1 MLLRAL
7 LRQSPDIVMVGEI
20 RDLETAEIAI
30 QAALTGHLLMSTI
43 HTNDAAGAV
52 PRFMSMG
59 VKPFLLAPAINAIMG
74 QRLLRKLCQ
83 ACKKPVTIDAETMAS
98 IKEQLA
104 RIPESSGEAKIDAD
118 KVTWYGPG
126 GCDICNNTGYKGR
139 VGAYEILTKDPE
151 IEKAI
156 LGGVISEYE
165 MREIAQ
171 RQGMVTMTQ
180 DGLLKASEG
189 QTSIEEVKRIVG
201 L

>member
-1 MLLRAL
+1 MTHESR
-7 LRQSPDIVMVGEI
+7 
-20 RDLETAEIAI
+20 RDLRIE
-30 QAALTGHLLMSTI
+30 
-43 HTNDAAGAV
+43 DV
-52 PRFMSMG
+52 PDWLSGRG
-59 VKPFLLAPAINAIMG
+59 
-74 QRLLRKLCQ
+74 
-83 ACKKPVTIDAETMAS
+83 CK
-98 IKEQLA
+98 QC
-104 RIPESSGEAKIDAD
+104 
-118 KVTWYGPG
+118 G
-126 GCDICNNTGYKGR
+126 GTGYKGR
-139 VGAYEILTKDPE
+139 VGAYVILTKEPE